1 LRLGTVDYVWRW
13 LSADPREVVDLA
25 GAGALAAG
33 VEERHLG
40 DELRRWR
47 GIVARRRLVA
57 LARRHAAVA
66 LGLAALLEL
75 LALLGAFPQWVVVA
89 GALAYFVVAL
99 AVFAFRSP
107 SPFELAR
114 LLDDKLGLN
123 DRLATALEIEARG
136 GQESPLERRTVADAA
151 GLLAAGREDWH
162 ASPARA
168 GRHDWSVLGGVVL
181 ALAVVV
187 GVALATGGS
196 SSSTPTQALGPNG
209 GAGAPG
215 GSGEHHRAK
224 AEKAQKKHLAP
235 TGKLRKLEAR
245 ETDPSEQQSTKAGG
259 YQRIPQGT
267 KSEGKEEK
275 GPGAKANGKG
285 GTAGKAPTGKL
296 HKSDGSTAGQEKHGE
311 EKTPAGTDANTAT
324 KEHKN
329 PKKQTIG
336 FNLKGQKH
344 GGNEGKGPSHISGG
358 AGNKPRA
365 GAGKSGGA
373 QAGTAESKQGA
384 QAAGGQKAGGE
395 QGTNQKSQATPIT
408 GKASQ
413 SVKIQPGYA
422 PSRSKKA
429 GAEKHKTGT
438 SQGAGGKARTAQ
450 VTGATQVGEEFS
462 YVPAAGGAV
471 PGPSAGLQQNYLES
485 LKWVERLPW

>member
-1 LRLGTVDYVWRW
+1 LRLGTVEYVWRW

-25 GAGALAAG
+25 GARTLAAG
-33 VEERHLG
+33 VGERHLG

-66 LGLAALLEL
+66 LGLAALLEI
-75 LALLGAFPQWVVVA
+75 LALLDVLPQWVVVA
-89 GALAYFVVAL
+89 VPLAYFLAAVV
-99 AVFAFRSP
+99 VFAVQGP
-107 SPFELAR
+107 TPFGLAR

-162 ASPARA
+162 ASAARA

-181 ALAVVV
+181 ALVVV
-187 GVALATGGS
+187 VAIALATGGS
-196 SSSTPTQALGPNG
+196 SSSSPTQAFGPKG
-209 GAGAPG
+209 GAGAAG
-215 GSGEHHRAK
+215 GPGEHHRAK

-235 TGKLRKLEAR
+235 TGKLRKLEGKEVA
-245 ETDPSEQQSTKAGG
+245 PSEQQSTKAGG
-259 YQRIPQGT
+259 YQRIPQGS
-267 KSEGKEEK
+267 KSSGKETK
-275 GPGAKANGKG
+275 GAASKSSGKG
-285 GTAGKAPTGKL
+285 GGKAPTGKL

-311 EKTPAGTDANTAT
+311 EKTPPGTDANSAT

-373 QAGTAESKQGA
+373 QAGTAESKQGS
-384 QAAGGQKAGGE
+384 QATGGTKAGGE
-395 QGTNQKSQATPIT
+395 QGTSQKSQATPIT
-408 GKASQ
+408 GQASQ

-422 PSRSKKA
+422 PSRAKKA

>member
-1 LRLGTVDYVWRW
+1 LRLGTVEYVWRW

-25 GAGALAAG
+25 GAGTLAAG

-57 LARRHAAVA
+57 LGRRHAAVA
-66 LGLAALLEL
+66 LALAVLLEV
-75 LALLGAFPQWVVVA
+75 LALLDVFPQWVVVA
-89 GALAYFVVAL
+89 VPLAYFLVAVV
-99 AVFAFRSP
+99 VFAVQGP
-107 SPFELAR
+107 TPFGLAR

-162 ASPARA
+162 ASAARA

-181 ALAVVV
+181 ALAAVVAI
-187 GVALATGGS
+187 ALATGGS
-196 SSSTPTQALGPNG
+196 SSSTPQAFGPNG
-209 GAGAPG
+209 NGGAPG
-215 GSGEHHRAK
+215 GPGEHHRAK
-224 AEKAQKKHLAP
+224 AEKAHENHLAP
-235 TGKLRKLEAR
+235 TGKLHKLQGKNVA
-245 ETDPSEQQSTKAGG
+245 PSEQQTTKAGG
-259 YQRIPQGT
+259 YQRIPQGQ
-267 KSEGKEEK
+267 KSGGKETK
-275 GPGAKANGKG
+275 GAASKSSGKG
-285 GTAGKAPTGKL
+285 GGKAPTGKL

-311 EKTPAGTDANTAT
+311 EKTPPGTDANSAT
-324 KEHKN
+324 KEYKN

-365 GAGKSGGA
+365 GAGKTGGA
-373 QAGTAESKQGA
+373 QAGTAEGAKGA

-395 QGTNQKSQATPIT
+395 QGTNQKSQAKPIT
-408 GKASQ
+408 GEASQ

-422 PSRSKKA
+422 PSRAKTG
-429 GAEKHKTGT
+429 GAVKHKTGT

-471 PGPSAGLQQNYLES
+471 LGSSSGLQQNYLES